1 MSKVTGTEALNGSIR
16 GLGKG
21 ADTVISV
28 LMLIISA
35 VILLPVVFIAV
46 ISFSSEDSI
55 ARYGYRFIA
64 KEWSLDA
71 YRYLGRSTEYI
82 LNSFGIT
89 IVITLVGT
97 ILSLMLISTM
107 AYAISQNDFRLRRLY
122 TALIMLP
129 MFFEGGL
136 AASYAV
142 NTQIFGLKNTI
153 FALILPTA
161 CSSWYIIVMRTYF
174 KNHIPGEILEAASR
188 MTAKT
193 EQVNTLKAVQL
204 GARSLKSA
212 VTESDSAVITR
223 KMVILDSCLSTTG
236 ALDFTQ
242 SSLDGISADDIIRQL
257 RDIGE
262 LPDMST
268 IDEVTVY
275 TCGDT
280 AGKQPTLTESNRET
294 LKDVWSSLFSACGVT
309 ANMKDDLPLSAVYDT
324 DALPGVST
332 VAVEQD
338 SVSISSEEETGEVLQ
353 TGVVISFDETSVS
366 FRPGTAELADSDT
379 AHKSLEYVTGFLT
392 SHPNYELLI
401 CGTTACWGGEA
412 YCRDLSVRRAEAVR
426 GLLIESG
433 IAEDRLCV
441 AGVGY
446 SFSDF
451 YTHDLTENGDLDE
464 SIAPRNRT
472 VKIMDLHSDT
482 AERVLAT

>member
-1 MSKVTGTEALNGSIR
+1 MFS
-16 GLGKG
+16 GKG
-21 ADTVISV
+21 GKKMSEKIARIMVMFFMV
-28 LMLIISA
+28 C
-35 VILLPVVFIAV
+35 VILLTACGSAEESEYEHREKEEVHLVVIIGSHNNAPKV
-46 ISFSSEDSI
+46 NLGLIEELVYQACLSYGKITLICDDGSPYSCVVDIPEQQKGLTKAKYISI
-55 ARYGYRFIA
+55 ANEQT
-64 KEWSLDA
+64 K
-71 YRYLGRSTEYI
+71 
-82 LNSFGIT
+82 
-89 IVITLVGT
+89 
-97 ILSLMLISTM
+97 
-107 AYAISQNDFRLRRLY
+107 
-122 TALIMLP
+122 
-129 MFFEGGL
+129 
-136 AASYAV
+136 
-142 NTQIFGLKNTI
+142 
-153 FALILPTA
+153 
-161 CSSWYIIVMRTYF
+161 
-174 KNHIPGEILEAASR
+174 EILEAASR

-193 EQVNTLKAVQL
+193 EQVDTLKAVQL

-212 VTESDSAVITR
+212 EIETDSAVITR

-236 ALDFTQ
+236 ALNFTQ
-242 SSLDGISADDIIRQL
+242 SSLDGISVDDIIRQL

-262 LPDMST
+262 LPDMSI

-280 AGKQPTLTESNRET
+280 AGRQPTLTESNRET

-324 DALPGVST
+324 DDLPGVDT

-366 FRPGTAELADSDT
+366 FRPGTAELADPDK
-379 AHKSLEYVTGFLT
+379 AQKSLEYVTGFLS

>member
-1 MSKVTGTEALNGSIR
+1 MLS
-16 GLGKG
+16 GKG
-21 ADTVISV
+21 GKKMSEKFARILVMFFMVCVMLLTACGSAEESEYEHREKEEVHLVVIIGSHNNAPKV
-28 LMLIISA
+28 NLGLIEELVYQACLSYGKITLICDDGDPYSC
-35 VILLPVVFIAV
+35 VVDIPEQQKGLTKAKY
-46 ISFSSEDSI
+46 ISI
-55 ARYGYRFIA
+55 ANEQT
-64 KEWSLDA
+64 K
-71 YRYLGRSTEYI
+71 
-82 LNSFGIT
+82 
-89 IVITLVGT
+89 
-97 ILSLMLISTM
+97 
-107 AYAISQNDFRLRRLY
+107 
-122 TALIMLP
+122 
-129 MFFEGGL
+129 
-136 AASYAV
+136 
-142 NTQIFGLKNTI
+142 
-153 FALILPTA
+153 
-161 CSSWYIIVMRTYF
+161 
-174 KNHIPGEILEAASR
+174 EILEAASR

-193 EQVNTLKAVQL
+193 EQVDTLKAVQL

-212 VTESDSAVITR
+212 EIETDSAVITR

-236 ALDFTQ
+236 ALNFTQ
-242 SSLDGISADDIIRQL
+242 SSLDGISVDDIIRQL

-262 LPDMST
+262 LPDMSI

-280 AGKQPTLTESNRET
+280 AGRQPTLTESNRET
-294 LKDVWSSLFSACGVT
+294 LKDVWRSLFSACGVT

-324 DALPGVST
+324 DALPGVDT

-366 FRPGTAELADSDT
+366 FRPGTAELADPDK
-379 AHKSLEYVTGFLT
+379 AQKSLEYVTGFLT

>member
-1 MSKVTGTEALNGSIR
+1 MSEKFARLMVLFFMVCVMFLTACGSAEGSEYEHREKEEVHLVVIIGSHNNAPKVNLGLIEEQVYQACLSYGRITLICDDGSPYSCVVDIPEQQK
-16 GLGKG
+16 GLTK
-21 ADTVISV
+21 AKYI
-28 LMLIISA
+28 
-35 VILLPVVFIAV
+35 
-46 ISFSSEDSI
+46 SI
-55 ARYGYRFIA
+55 ANEQT
-64 KEWSLDA
+64 K
-71 YRYLGRSTEYI
+71 
-82 LNSFGIT
+82 
-89 IVITLVGT
+89 
-97 ILSLMLISTM
+97 
-107 AYAISQNDFRLRRLY
+107 
-122 TALIMLP
+122 
-129 MFFEGGL
+129 
-136 AASYAV
+136 
-142 NTQIFGLKNTI
+142 
-153 FALILPTA
+153 
-161 CSSWYIIVMRTYF
+161 
-174 KNHIPGEILEAASR
+174 EILEAASR

-379 AHKSLEYVTGFLT
+379 AHKSLEYVIGFLT
-392 SHPNYELLI
+392 SHQDYELLI

-412 YCRDLSVRRAEAVR
+412 YCKDLSVRRAEAVR

-433 IAEDRLCV
+433 IAEDRLCA

-451 YTHDLTENGDLDE
+451 YTYDQTENGDLDE
-464 SIAPRNRT
+464 SIAPLNRT

-482 AERVLAT
+482 AERVLATK

>member
-1 MSKVTGTEALNGSIR
+1 MFS
-16 GLGKG
+16 GKG
-21 ADTVISV
+21 GKKMSEKIARIMVMFFMVCVMLLTACGSAEESEYEHREKEEVHLVVIIGSHNNAPKV
-28 LMLIISA
+28 NLGLIEELVYQACLSYGKITLICDDGS
-35 VILLPVVFIAV
+35 PYSCVVDIPEQQKGLTKAKY
-46 ISFSSEDSI
+46 ISI
-55 ARYGYRFIA
+55 ANEQT
-64 KEWSLDA
+64 K
-71 YRYLGRSTEYI
+71 
-82 LNSFGIT
+82 
-89 IVITLVGT
+89 
-97 ILSLMLISTM
+97 
-107 AYAISQNDFRLRRLY
+107 
-122 TALIMLP
+122 
-129 MFFEGGL
+129 
-136 AASYAV
+136 
-142 NTQIFGLKNTI
+142 
-153 FALILPTA
+153 
-161 CSSWYIIVMRTYF
+161 
-174 KNHIPGEILEAASR
+174 EILEAASR

-193 EQVNTLKAVQL
+193 EQVDTLKAVQL

-212 VTESDSAVITR
+212 EIETDSAVITR

-236 ALDFTQ
+236 ALNFTQ
-242 SSLDGISADDIIRQL
+242 SSLDGISVDDIIRQL

-262 LPDMST
+262 LPDMSI

-280 AGKQPTLTESNRET
+280 AGRQPTLTESNRET

-324 DALPGVST
+324 DDLPGVDT

-366 FRPGTAELADSDT
+366 FRPGTAELADPDK
-379 AHKSLEYVTGFLT
+379 AQKSLEYVTGFLS

>member
-1 MSKVTGTEALNGSIR
+1 MFS
-16 GLGKG
+16 GKG
-21 ADTVISV
+21 GKKMSEKIARIMV
-28 LMLIISA
+28 MFFMA
-35 VILLPVVFIAV
+35 CVILLTACGSAEESEYEHREKEEVHLVVIIGSHNNAPKV
-46 ISFSSEDSI
+46 NLGLIEELVYQACLSYGKITLICDDGSPYSCVVDIPEQQKGLTKAKYISI
-55 ARYGYRFIA
+55 ANEQT
-64 KEWSLDA
+64 K
-71 YRYLGRSTEYI
+71 
-82 LNSFGIT
+82 
-89 IVITLVGT
+89 
-97 ILSLMLISTM
+97 
-107 AYAISQNDFRLRRLY
+107 
-122 TALIMLP
+122 
-129 MFFEGGL
+129 
-136 AASYAV
+136 
-142 NTQIFGLKNTI
+142 
-153 FALILPTA
+153 
-161 CSSWYIIVMRTYF
+161 
-174 KNHIPGEILEAASR
+174 EILEAASR

-193 EQVNTLKAVQL
+193 EQVDTLKAVQL

-212 VTESDSAVITR
+212 EIETDSAVITR

-236 ALDFTQ
+236 ALNFTQ
-242 SSLDGISADDIIRQL
+242 SSLDGISVDDIIRQL

-262 LPDMST
+262 LPDMSI

-280 AGKQPTLTESNRET
+280 AGRQPTLTESNRET

-324 DALPGVST
+324 DDLPGVDT

-366 FRPGTAELADSDT
+366 FRPGTAELADPDK
-379 AHKSLEYVTGFLT
+379 AQKSLEYVTGFLS

-412 YCRDLSVRRAEAVR
+412 YCKDLSVRRAEAVR

-472 VKIMDLHSDT
+472 VKIMNLHSDT